1 MFAVCNQLQI
11 VHFAFFQNDRRM
23 AMLAFATAADAVV
36 ALIRLHNF
44 DFGGKRIR
52 VSFSSKTLAQLK

>member
-1 MFAVCNQLQI
+1 
-11 VHFAFFQNDRRM
+11 M

-52 VSFSSKTLAQLK
+52 VSFSTKTLAQLK